1 MATALIEENLRPDG
15 TIVHE
20 ELISGALG
28 ITYLVSNDEGG
39 ADTTVSSLD
48 TFMIAMMLNP
58 VVQRE
63 AQKSID
69 EVLQGERLPN
79 LDDRPSLPFL
89 DALFMEIQRWK
100 PVVPGGIAHRSTHD
114 DIYEGIL
121 IPKGTMIIFNV
132 MAIMHNPD
140 DFPNPEIFN
149 PYRFLESDGDK
160 HTLKKVENDPLNTA
174 FGYGPRKRV
183 YRICPGRHFAT
194 SWLWLE
200 MSTILAIFDISPM
213 IDAAG
218 NDILPDLEYVPAV
231 VSHPKPFQVSL
242 KRRDNIGAVLAAA
255 DLI

>member
-28 ITYLVSNDEGG
+28 ITYLGG

-89 DALFMEIQRWK
+89 DALFMEIQRNT
-100 PVVPGGIAHRSTHD
+100 PIGIAHRSTHD
-114 DIYEGIL
+114 DIYEGVL

-149 PYRFLESDGDK
+149 PYRFLESDGNK
-160 HTLKKVENDPLNTA
+160 HTLKKAENDPLNTA
-174 FGYGPRKRV
+174 FGYGP
-183 YRICPGRHFAT
+183 RICPGRHFAT

-231 VSHPKPFQVSL
+231 VSHPKPFQVRL